1 MSETSRTLSFRVD
14 ADGRLVV
21 DPSDARQLGLRPGE
35 ALRIET
41 GDPLWV
47 ARRPVD
53 ELARVYV
60 EPTNACNLACRT
72 CVRNIWSAQ
81 SGFMSEETF
90 GAVLEG
96 LANFARRPR
105 SSSGASASPSPT
117 RESSR

>member
-1 MSETSRTLSFRVD
+1 MSEASRTLSFRVD
-14 ADGRLVV
+14 AEGRLVV

-35 ALRIET
+35 ILRLET

-47 ARRPVD
+47 ARRPVGD
-53 ELARVYV
+53 LARVYV

-81 SGFMSEETF
+81 SGFMSDETF
-90 GAVLEG
+90 GAILRASRASRG
-96 LANFARRPR
+96 APR
-105 SSSGASASPSPT
+105 SSSAASANPSPT